1 MDANTPGTNEAL
13 LHELVLRLSVFP
25 GDPRLSNPQL
35 LVGQLPSNL
44 NIPLPEGCRIL
55 GSLVR
60 SQEIVS
66 IVVDSRLS
74 PEAVL
79 QFYKDRLSADGW
91 KEQEVLR
98 PPHGGFV
105 HSGLRGLENRVVFC
119 KGERGPAFTVSAFE
133 SGNGATDVRL
143 EVNNSAEFSPCALQN
158 RMQRRMMHHTIQN
171 LIPPLVPPKGA
182 GQFGGGGGGGMDSW
196 HSSATLTTDLELP
209 DLATHYTTQ
218 LAKGGWKLT
227 GEGHDGPIAWST
239 WTFSDEQGEPWRGL
253 FFILKV
259 PGKEHSFILEVRIN
273 WEKQEEEGGGMRI
286 VGFGGL
292 NWS

>member
-25 GDPRLSNPQL
+25 GDPRASNPQL
-35 LVGQLPSNL
+35 LVGQLPGNL
-44 NIPLPEGCRIL
+44 DIPLPEGSRVL
-55 GSLVR
+55 GCLIR

-66 IVVDSRLS
+66 IVLDSTLS

-79 QFYKDRLSADGW
+79 QFYKDRLTTAGW
-91 KEQEVLR
+91 KEQGMLR

-105 HSGLRGLENRVVFC
+105 HSGLRGLENRIVFC
-119 KGERGPAFTVSAFE
+119 KGERGPAFTVNAFE
-133 SGNGATDVRL
+133 GGNGATDVRI
-143 EVNNSAEFSPCALQN
+143 EVNSSSEFSPCAQQN

-182 GQFGGGGGGGMDSW
+182 KQFSGGGGGGMDSW
-196 HSSATLTTDLELP
+196 HSSATLVADIELP
-209 DLATHYTTQ
+209 ELATHYTTQ

-259 PGKEHSFILEVRIN
+259 PGKEQSYILEARIN
-273 WEKQEEEGGGMRI
+273 WEKSGEEVGGMPRIGGG
-286 VGFGGL
+286 GL
-292 NWS
+292 HWY